1 MNDVDLNILYE
12 DNHLIVVEK
21 PVNVPVQLDDS
32 RDDDLLSLTKAYIKE
47 KYDKPGNVYLALIHR
62 LDRPV
67 GGAIV
72 FAKTSKAASRMANL
86 LRKRELER
94 TYYAIV
100 HGRPEEAF
108 GKLTHYLWK
117 DRQKNEV
124 YAVGKNHQDAKKA
137 VLNYEVLASKQG
149 FSLLEVELETGR
161 SHQIRVQLQTIG
173 HPLYGD
179 QKYGSQVNKVGQQ
192 IALWSRELRF
202 IHPVKKEEVTVQSQP
217 PHEYPWDLFL

>member
-1 MNDVDLNILYE
+1 
-12 DNHLIVVEK
+12 
-21 PVNVPVQLDDS
+21 
-32 RDDDLLSLTKAYIKE
+32 
-47 KYDKPGNVYLALIHR
+47 
-62 LDRPV
+62 
-67 GGAIV
+67 
-72 FAKTSKAASRMANL
+72 
-86 LRKRELER
+86 
-94 TYYAIV
+94 
-100 HGRPEEAF
+100 F

-179 QKYGSQVNKVGQQ
+179 QKYGSQVNNVGQQ
-192 IALWSRELRF
+192 IALWSLQLRF
-202 IHPVKKEEVTVQSQP
+202 IHPVKKEEVTVQSQL
-217 PHEYPWDLFL
+217 PHEYPWDLFLYKKGSEYFRYPSLYIVCSFPFKFGSKTPVS